1 VSVST
6 TTSKLSDILLLK
18 KTTTQIKSIDGVAQ
32 LDDHDDSEVR
42 KLTPRRDELPSLKSL
57 TGGKALQF
65 PGKIVYDGFFIMAIT
80 PFI

>member
-18 KTTTQIKSIDGVAQ
+18 KTTTQIKDGVAQ